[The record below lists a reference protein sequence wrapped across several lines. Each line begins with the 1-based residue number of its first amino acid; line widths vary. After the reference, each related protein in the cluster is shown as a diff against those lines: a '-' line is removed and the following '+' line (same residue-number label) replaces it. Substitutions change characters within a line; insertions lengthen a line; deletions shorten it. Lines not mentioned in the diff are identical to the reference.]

1 MAKMVGKSLLGRNVV
16 SDRGTVIG
24 RLSDLSIETL
34 AGKIIM
40 LIVKPDKDVEARF
53 FRLSERGEILIP
65 FTAVKAVKDVIIISE
80 GGIPRA

>member
-24 RLSDLSIETL
+24 RLTDLSIETL
-34 AGKIIM
+34 AGKIMM
-40 LIVKPDKDVEARF
+40 LIIKPGKDIDARF
-53 FRLSERGEILIP
+53 FRLNERGEILIP
-65 FTAVKAVKDVIIISE
+65 FTAVKAVKDVVIINE